1 MIELPEDIVRYIISF
16 AFDRRGYNTIEYEK
30 RKKYDIP
37 RMKRIIL
44 ELMVWKKMKTSICW
58 LKPSRVQRKRTR
70 LFKNSFKEGKPI
82 IVYHT
87 GVYSHE
93 HQETKRRR
101 EQQRFEY
108 WAYEQ
113 IQ

>member
-37 RMKRIIL
+37 RMKRIRL
-44 ELMVWKKMKTSICW
+44 ELMVWKKMKISVSW
-58 LKPSRVQRKRTR
+58 LKPSRVQRKRMR
-70 LFKNSFKEGKPI
+70 LFKDSFKEGKPI

-87 GVYSHE
+87 GIYNHE
-93 HQETKRRR
+93 HQEIEKRR
-101 EQQRFEY
+101 EIEIWQK
-108 WAYEQ
+108 WMH
-113 IQ
+113 